1 MNEIRREILLVATIF
16 LLVAIIATPLV
27 VAKPGA
33 EKNNDKFMDFVWY
46 TTNPLFPPDVGG
58 TTVINAK
65 TNPAWAEGSDVI
77 VTHTYGEWFLDPA
90 GEHYVEIGNSQYPI
104 DPVTGYEGFL
114 YVQSVAFSETYT
126 GLNYRV
132 YEKIMWDDNYIEI
145 MANERATA
153 DTSTPIP
160 VFNAAGTFSGHGVV
174 DGQNVQVMGIREGYI
189 DLVAGAFILENS
201 GTIQFVGK

>member
-1 MNEIRREILLVATIF
+1 MNKKILIIAVLVLTITI
-16 LLVAIIATPLV
+16 LATPLAS
-27 VAKPGA
+27 AKPSD
-33 EKNNDKFMDFVWY
+33 EKNNDKFKDFVWY
-46 TTNPLFPPDVGG
+46 TTNPLLDDVGG
-58 TTVINAK
+58 STPIDVM
-65 TNPAWAEGSDVI
+65 TNPAWAEGSDVK
-77 VTHTYGEWFLDPA
+77 VTHTYAEWILDPL
-90 GEHYVEIGNSQYPI
+90 GENYIQIENKQYQI
-104 DPVTGYEGFL
+104 DPETGYEGYL
-114 YVQSVAFSETYT
+114 YVQAVTFSETFT

-174 DGQNVQVMGIREGYI
+174 DGQNVQVMGTREGNI
-189 DLVAGAFILENS
+189 DLATMSFILENS

>member
-1 MNEIRREILLVATIF
+1 MNKKILGICVVFMLAAM
-16 LLVAIIATPLV
+16 LATPLAM
-27 VAKPGA
+27 AKPGA

-46 TTNPLFPPDVGG
+46 TTNPLFPVGIGG
-58 TTVINAK
+58 TTVIDVM

-77 VTHTYGEWFLDPA
+77 VTHIYGDWILDPA
-90 GEHYVEIGNSQYPI
+90 GEHYIQIGTNQYPI
-104 DPVTGYEGFL
+104 DPETGYEGFL
-114 YVQSVAFSETYT
+114 YVQSVAFTETYS

-132 YEKIMWDDNYIEI
+132 YEKIMWGENYIEI

-153 DTSTPIP
+153 DTSGGPIP

-174 DGQNVQVMGIREGYI
+174 DGQRVQVMGVREGHI

-201 GTIQFVGK
+201 GTIHFVGN